1 VALHTLGR
9 SSSKHALHVAPLAH
23 NLRVAAAE
31 REAGAAVIEFDV
43 GTTGTILSLCL
54 ARQYEAK
61 AQDQRA

>member
-1 VALHTLGR
+1 
-9 SSSKHALHVAPLAH
+9 VAPLAH